1 MGSNPTPSAIIKLLI
16 FNRMA
21 QPEEASASESAS
33 EINTGLLLNNYSGKT
48 WQSLATTGFA
58 ARLVCLTR
66 QKPRAAS

>member
-1 MGSNPTPSAIIKLLI
+1 MGSNPTPSAIINLLI

-21 QPEEASASESAS
+21 KPEEASASESAS

-48 WQSLATTGFA
+48 RQSLATTGFA

-66 QKPRAAS
+66 Q